1 MHHSL
6 TAGEFTIGK
15 YWLAFGPSRSRWRK
29 YHSIRTRQGRARG
42 LLLSYEDMTTDSPA
56 PEPAQPPHEAGAES
70 SSAPLNDGQETAT
83 SPSTLQR
90 VRAAIP
96 PASILV
102 LTAIFLFAG
111 WFTLFGPIN
120 VLAWRGGTFPS
131 TEADRP
137 YYQQALKDVA
147 RYQYDEQPSPDVYFG
162 LACGATEDD
171 IRSVIPKVGDHPDSN
186 ADPTAD
192 EDAVAAAA
200 ATRPGSASTAANQ
213 TSNRDPNLDAFGNTV
228 DCSGS
233 WTAPFLSFLLA
244 SAGVP
249 VFDVPEDSTTNRTA
263 DTNGTDKTTSTA
275 NPWLVTDVEQLMDAY
290 KAHDAFVTDTDFSP
304 QVGDII
310 FYRYPAG
317 LGMHANMV
325 VAVKG
330 DWVTIG
336 GDELGKVGLAS
347 MTLRNRGG
355 IVGYGATGYFEHA
368 PLEATK

>member
-1 MHHSL
+1 
-6 TAGEFTIGK
+6 
-15 YWLAFGPSRSRWRK
+15 
-29 YHSIRTRQGRARG
+29 
-42 LLLSYEDMTTDSPA
+42 MTTDSPA
-56 PEPAQPPHEAGAES
+56 PVPAQQPHAARSES
-70 SSAPLNDGQETAT
+70 SSPSLDDGQENAS
-83 SPSTLQR
+83 SPSMLQR

-96 PASILV
+96 PVSILV
-102 LTAIFLFAG
+102 LTAVFLFAG

-120 VLAWRGGTFPS
+120 VLAWRGGTFPR

-147 RYQYDEQPSPDVYFG
+147 RYQYEEQPSPEVYFG
-162 LACGATEDD
+162 LACGATDDD
-171 IRSVIPKVGDHPDSN
+171 IRSVIPKVGEHPNSD

-192 EDAVAAAA
+192 ADAVAAAA
-200 ATRPGSASTAANQ
+200 ATRPGSAPTAANE
-213 TSNRDPNLDAFGNTV
+213 TSKLNPNLDAFGNTV

-249 VFDVPEDSTTNRTA
+249 VFDTPEDSA
-263 DTNGTDKTTSTA
+263 A
-275 NPWLVTDVEQLMDAY
+275 AAENPWLVTDVEQLMDAY
-290 KAHDAFVTDTDFSP
+290 KAHDAFVTDKDFSP

-317 LGMHANMV
+317 LGVHANMV
-325 VAVKG
+325 VAVQG

-355 IVGYGATGYFEHA
+355 IVGYGATGYFEQA
-368 PLEATK
+368 PLDATK

>member
-1 MHHSL
+1 
-6 TAGEFTIGK
+6 
-15 YWLAFGPSRSRWRK
+15 
-29 YHSIRTRQGRARG
+29 
-42 LLLSYEDMTTDSPA
+42 MTTDSPA
-56 PEPAQPPHEAGAES
+56 PVPAQQPHEARSES
-70 SSAPLNDGQETAT
+70 SSPSLDDGPETT
-83 SPSTLQR
+83 SSPSLLQR
-90 VRAAIP
+90 VRAATP
-96 PASILV
+96 PASILA
-102 LTAIFLFAG
+102 LTAVFLFAG

-120 VLAWRGGTFPS
+120 VLAWRGGTFPR
-131 TEADRP
+131 TEPDRP

-147 RYQYDEQPSPDVYFG
+147 RYQYEEQPSPEVYFG
-162 LACGATEDD
+162 LACGATDDD
-171 IRSVIPKVGDHPDSN
+171 IRGVIPEVGKHPDSY

-192 EDAVAAAA
+192 EGAAATA
-200 ATRPGSASTAANQ
+200 AETRPGSAHKAANQ
-213 TSNRDPNLDAFGNTV
+213 ASATDRASAAKQTSESTPNLDANLDPNLDAFGNTV

-249 VFDVPEDSTTNRTA
+249 VYDAAEGPKDTA
-263 DTNGTDKTTSTA
+263 SATA

-290 KAHDAFVTDTDFSP
+290 KAHDAFVTDKEFSP

-325 VAVKG
+325 VAVQG

-355 IVGYGATGYFEHA
+355 IVGYGATGYFEQA
-368 PLEATK
+368 PLEANK

>member
-1 MHHSL
+1 
-6 TAGEFTIGK
+6 
-15 YWLAFGPSRSRWRK
+15 
-29 YHSIRTRQGRARG
+29 
-42 LLLSYEDMTTDSPA
+42 MTSDSSAPA
-56 PEPAQPPHEAGAES
+56 PAQPPHEARSES
-70 SSAPLNDGQETAT
+70 SSPSLDDGHETA
-83 SPSTLQR
+83 SSQSILRR

-96 PASILV
+96 PASILA
-102 LTAIFLFAG
+102 LTAVFLFAG

-120 VLAWRGGTFPS
+120 VLAWRGGTFPR

-137 YYQQALKDVA
+137 YYQQALKDIA
-147 RYQYDEQPSPDVYFG
+147 RYQYDEQPSSEVYFG
-162 LACGATEDD
+162 LACGATADE
-171 IRSVIPKVGDHPDSN
+171 IGGVIPKVGNHPDSD
-186 ADPTAD
+186 ADPAAD
-192 EDAVAAAA
+192 EAAAA
-200 ATRPGSASTAANQ
+200 TATATRPGSVRTTAGANQ
-213 TSNRDPNLDAFGNTV
+213 AAKLDSNLDAFGSSV

-249 VFDVPEDSTTNRTA
+249 VYDVPENSKDTAPGGDENNNTSGDDSSA
-263 DTNGTDKTTSTA
+263 AATA
-275 NPWLVTDVEQLMDAY
+275 NPWLVTDVEQLMAAY
-290 KAHDAFVTDTDFSP
+290 KERGAFVTDEDFSP

-317 LGMHANMV
+317 LGVHANMV
-325 VAVKG
+325 VAVQG

-368 PLEATK
+368 PLEADK

>member
-1 MHHSL
+1 
-6 TAGEFTIGK
+6 
-15 YWLAFGPSRSRWRK
+15 
-29 YHSIRTRQGRARG
+29 
-42 LLLSYEDMTTDSPA
+42 MTTDSPA
-56 PEPAQPPHEAGAES
+56 PVPAQQPHEARSES
-70 SSAPLNDGQETAT
+70 SSPSLDDSPETAP
-83 SPSTLQR
+83 SPSLLQR

-96 PASILV
+96 PASILA
-102 LTAIFLFAG
+102 LTALFLFAG

-120 VLAWRGGTFPS
+120 VLAWRGGTFPR
-131 TEADRP
+131 TEPDRP

-147 RYQYDEQPSPDVYFG
+147 RYQYEEQPSPEVYFG
-162 LACGATEDD
+162 LACGATDDD
-171 IRSVIPKVGDHPDSN
+171 IRGVIPEVGKHPDSY

-192 EDAVAAAA
+192 EGAAATA
-200 ATRPGSASTAANQ
+200 ATTRPGSARMAANQ
-213 TSNRDPNLDAFGNTV
+213 TSAAHQTSESTPNLDSNLDAFGNTV

-249 VFDVPEDSTTNRTA
+249 VYDAAEGPKDAEEAAATSDKRNADKNSEKNTA
-263 DTNGTDKTTSTA
+263 SATA

-290 KAHDAFVTDTDFSP
+290 KAHDAFVTDKDFSP

-325 VAVKG
+325 VAVRG
-330 DWVTIG
+330 DWVTVG
-336 GDELGKVGLAS
+336 GDELGNVGLAS

-355 IVGYGATGYFEHA
+355 IVGYGATGYFEQA
-368 PLEATK
+368 PLEAAR